1 MKYIVIQEK
10 KNFIKL
16 LLPNNIYIYIYR
28 LNWYNGNTYIIVIKS
43 IYVIVSKSEILNKK
57 KWYLKLILNKVI
69 EILTLWI
76 MQC

>member
-10 KNFIKL
+10 KNFTKL
-16 LLPNNIYIYIYR
+16 LLPNNIYIYC

-57 KWYLKLILNKVI
+57 NDISNWY
-69 EILTLWI
+69 
-76 MQC
+76 